1 MWEGDSSA
9 LYFTGSK
16 GVRLVISVPATS
28 ANLGP
33 GFDTLGLALDLRNIV
48 KIKRS
53 RFFSIS
59 IKGEGANNVR
69 LKGNNL
75 FISIFNEH
83 YRKLVSKPEKF
94 RFTFINKIPLS
105 RGLGSSSAVIVSA
118 IAAAYAMAGVT
129 IPKEKLLN
137 LALMYEPHPDNIT
150 PAVMGGFNVATIENN
165 RVYSIKKVM
174 PPYLKAVVVIPNRPI
189 STAHS
194 RTKLPKRFSLADAV
208 YNISRSS
215 LLTAAFF
222 DEKWEMLKIASQ
234 DRFHQ
239 DIRMRGLPDLFE
251 LQKLALQN
259 GALMS
264 TLSGSGST
272 FFNLCYEKDADNLAK
287 VLKNRFEKYQVKIL
301 DLDNEGLI
309 IKESL

>member
-1 MWEGDSSA
+1 M
-9 LYFTGSK
+9 
-16 GVRLVISVPATS
+16 VISVPATS

-33 GFDTLGLALDLRNIV
+33 GFDTLGLALDLRNVV
-48 KIKRS
+48 KIKKS

-59 IKGEGANNVR
+59 IKGEGSNNVR

-118 IAAAYAMAGVT
+118 IAAAYAMAGVA
-129 IPKEKLLN
+129 ISKEKLLN
-137 LALMYEPHPDNIT
+137 LALLYEPHPDNIT
-150 PAVMGGFNVATIENN
+150 PAVMGGFNVAAVENQ
-165 RVYSIKKVM
+165 RVVSIKKVM

-194 RTKLPKRFSLADAV
+194 RTKLPKKVSMSEAV

-222 DEKWEMLKIASQ
+222 SEEWEKLKIASK
-234 DRFHQ
+234 DRLHQ
-239 DIRMRGLPDLFE
+239 DIRMRGLPELFE

-272 FFNLCYEKDADNLAK
+272 FFNLCYEKDAGTLVK
-287 VLKNRFEKYQVKIL
+287 ILKNRFPKFQVKIL
-301 DLDNEGLI
+301 NFDNEGLI
-309 IKESL
+309 IEE